1 MTAPRLI
8 SSITALLFLF
18 CVVGSVAST
27 ATEPGQALST
37 TQQSPIATL
46 SSNVTLPETAM
57 LKSPLPGPLSPWQMF
72 VDADLVVKLVIVL
85 LSVASLITWT
95 IAIAKQQELRRI
107 DQTLQKQIASIALS
121 VRLSDI
127 AESEQLSLGVGKAL
141 LTSVQ
146 QELDLASTDIDK
158 EGVKERALSRINRIE
173 AAIARQMA
181 IGTGLLASIGSTS
194 PFVGLF
200 GTVWGIMNAF
210 IGISESKTTNLAVV
224 APGIAEALLA
234 TAMGLVAA
242 IPAVVIYNHFSRR
255 ISATRAHV
263 SDLSAILMQLLSRDL
278 DLRTPPSPE

>member
-1 MTAPRLI
+1 
-8 SSITALLFLF
+8 
-18 CVVGSVAST
+18 
-27 ATEPGQALST
+27 
-37 TQQSPIATL
+37 
-46 SSNVTLPETAM
+46 M
-57 LKSPLPGPLSPWQMF
+57 LKGPLPGPLSPWQMF
-72 VDADLVVKLVIVL
+72 LDADLVVKLVISL
-85 LSVASLITWT
+85 LSLASLITWT
-95 IAIAKQQELRRI
+95 VGIAKQQELRRI
-107 DQTLQKQIASIALS
+107 DQTLQKQITSIALS
-121 VRLSDI
+121 VGLSDI
-127 AESEQLSLGVGKAL
+127 TESEQLSLGVGKAL

-181 IGTGLLASIGSTS
+181 IGTGLLASIGSTA

-242 IPAVVIYNHFSRR
+242 IPAVVLYNHFSRR

-278 DLRTPPSPE
+278 DLRTPPCPEQP